1 MPELR
6 RFAHPG
12 LTPAAVG
19 ARRLSAALSLGLA
32 VGWSIGDVG
41 AVADTLSHAYGVRLG
56 LIGLLT
62 TSLFLIQ
69 TVTQIPAGRAIDR
82 LGARTVG
89 IAAVSL
95 IALGNLVALGAKSF
109 WLALAARALMG
120 LGTGSGF
127 ISGTDF
133 ARVETGWAGQSPAQR
148 SRRGGRLRRR
158 PDSALRQGIYG
169 GSSVGGAGLA
179 IAIVPQLSGWR
190 APYWSSLVVCSVVL
204 AVLVAA
210 PRPELVRHPVRLAVL
225 GDRRLYPLAVLHTC
239 SFGLSIV
246 AGAWITALLTR
257 HGLGHRTAAVVGALV
272 LLLGGLTRPLG
283 GALGRF
289 ALPAAWVSLGLG
301 AAGCA
306 LLAAPVPAALLAAG
320 AVVTGL
326 AAGLPFAPAIGTAQ
340 RLRPDAPA
348 AAVGVVNGF
357 ANLAILVT
365 TPLIGLTFSLPGDG
379 RIGFAA
385 LAALWASGLAAL
397 RLSGA
402 GARGS
407 PGVP

>member
-62 TSLFLIQ
+62 TSLFLVQ

-133 ARVETGWAGQSPAQR
+133 ARG
-148 SRRGGRLRRR
+148 
-158 PDSALRQGIYG
+158 DALRQGVYG

-179 IAIVPQLSGWR
+179 IAIVPQLAGWR
-190 APYWSSLVVCSVVL
+190 APYWTSLLVCAVVL
-204 AVLVAA
+204 CVVFAA
-210 PRPELVRHPVRLAVL
+210 PRPELVRHPVRLAVV
-225 GDRRLYPLAVLHTC
+225 GDRRLYPLAVLHAC

-246 AGAWITALLTR
+246 AGAWITSLLTR
-257 HGLGHRTAAVVGALV
+257 HGMGHRSAAIVGALV
-272 LLLGGLTRPLG
+272 LLLGGITRPLG
-283 GALGRF
+283 GALGRR
-289 ALPAAWVSLGLG
+289 ALAAAWASLAAG
-301 AAGCA
+301 ALGCA
-306 LLAAPVPAALLAAG
+306 LLAAPVPAAVLAVG
-320 AVVTGL
+320 AVIAGL

-340 RLRPDAPA
+340 RLRADAPA

-357 ANLAILVT
+357 ANLVILVA

-379 RIGFAA
+379 RIGFAV
-385 LAALWASGLAAL
+385 LAALWASGLLAL
-397 RLSGA
+397 RLGREEDSTSGHA
-402 GARGS
+402 LLDIQE
-407 PGVP
+407 

>member
-1 MPELR
+1 
-6 RFAHPG
+6 
-12 LTPAAVG
+12 VD
-19 ARRLSAALSLGLA
+19 RRLAAALGLGLA

-62 TSLFLIQ
+62 TSLFLVQ

-95 IALGNLVALGAKSF
+95 IAVGNVVALGAKSF

-120 LGTGSGF
+120 FGTGSGF

-133 ARVETGWAGQSPAQR
+133 ARVETGWAGQS
-148 SRRGGRLRRR
+148 
-158 PDSALRQGIYG
+158 
-169 GSSVGGAGLA
+169 AGLA
-179 IAIVPQLSGWR
+179 IAIVPQLAGWR
-190 APYWSSLVVCSVVL
+190 APYWSSLVVCGFVL

-210 PRPELVRHPVRLAVL
+210 PRPELVRHPTRLAVL
-225 GDRRLYPLAVLHTC
+225 GDRRLYPLAVLHAC

-257 HGLGHRTAAVVGALV
+257 HGLGHRTAAAVGALV

-357 ANLAILVT
+357 ANLGILVA

-379 RIGFAA
+379 RIGFAV

-397 RLSGA
+397 RLSGV

-407 PGVP
+407 AGIT